1 MRRSCF
7 GIWTVLILSGLAWV
21 TPEVFGQGSP
31 SGAVGSWAT
40 YRFTPSLPDRQ
51 QFIVRETMTDGTTRI
66 RLEEGPPEKRPTFAI
81 TYAIVG
87 ETAEGLVLQVTTH
100 QTPEGLPLST
110 TQILISKKDG
120 KAIRSQILGSKGLVP
135 TPENELRPQR
145 ENRISGPR
153 EEISVPGGR
162 YQAVRG
168 KAGTAEVWVSDR
180 VPVMGMVKAVLP
192 NGTLELLKASP
203 TGAKDLLKGRRT

>member
-1 MRRSCF
+1 MRRSRF
-7 GIWTVLILSGLAWV
+7 GICATLILSGLVLMAPDAL
-21 TPEVFGQGSP
+21 TQGSA
-31 SGAVGSWAT
+31 SGSVGSWAT

-51 QFIVRETMTDGTTRI
+51 QLIVRETMTDGTTRI
-66 RLEEGPPEKRPTFAI
+66 RLEEGPPQTRSVFAI

-87 ETAEGLVLQVTTH
+87 ETAEGLLLQVTTH
-100 QTPEGLPLST
+100 QTAEGPPLST

-120 KAIRSQILGSKGLVP
+120 KAIRSQILGSRGLVV

-145 ENRISGPR
+145 ENRITGPR
-153 EEISVPGGR
+153 EAVTVPAGT

-168 KAGTAEVWVSDR
+168 KVGNAEVWVSDQIPAIG
-180 VPVMGMVKAVLP
+180 VAKAVRP
-192 NGTLELLKASP
+192 DGTLELLKASP